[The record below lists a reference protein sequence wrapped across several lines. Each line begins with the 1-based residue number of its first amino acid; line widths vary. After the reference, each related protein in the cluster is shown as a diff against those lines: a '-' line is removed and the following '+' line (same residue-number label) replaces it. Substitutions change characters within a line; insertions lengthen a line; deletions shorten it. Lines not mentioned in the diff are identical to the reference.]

1 MSAYIHIVDGVPA
14 SLPLGKIVCVGR
26 NYADHAK
33 ELNNPVPQ
41 EPVLFIKPST
51 ALADLGEPVEIPT
64 AWGSCHFEAE
74 MTVLIGQ
81 PLTRCS
87 EQQAADAIAGV
98 GIGLD
103 LTLRDL
109 QAELK
114 QQSLPWEKAKAF
126 DGACP
131 TSAFVTVPVD
141 QLQSQQFQLRQ
152 NGQLKQDG
160 NSVDMLTPVLPLLA
174 YISQFFTLQPGDIVL
189 TGTPAGVGPLALGDE
204 LQLSLSKKINL
215 STTIIERS

>member
-81 PLTRCS
+81 SLTRCS
-87 EQQAADAIAGV
+87 EQQATDAIAGV
-98 GIGLD
+98 GIALD

-131 TSAFVTVPVD
+131 LSDFVTVPAFELQD
-141 QLQSQQFQLRQ
+141 QQIQLRQ

-160 NSVDMLTPVLPLLA
+160 NSADMITPVLQLLV
-174 YISQFFTLQPGDIVL
+174 YISQFFTLQPGDTVL

-204 LQLSLSKKINL
+204 LQLNL
-215 STTIIERS
+215 STKLNITTHIIERS

>member
-1 MSAYIHIVDGVPA
+1 MSDYIHIVDGVPA

-26 NYADHAK
+26 NYAEHAR
-33 ELNNPVPQ
+33 ELNNPVPKD
-41 EPVLFIKPST
+41 PVLFIKPST
-51 ALADLGEPVEIPT
+51 ALADLRGAVEIPS

-81 PLTRCS
+81 ALTRCS
-87 EQQAADAIAGV
+87 EQQAAEAIAGV
-98 GIGLD
+98 GIALD

-109 QAELK
+109 QADLK
-114 QQSLPWEKAKAF
+114 QKSLPWEKAKAF

-131 TSAFVTVPVD
+131 VSDFVTLPHSE
-141 QLQSQQFQLRQ
+141 LQSQQIQLHQ
-152 NGQLKQDG
+152 NGLLKQDG
-160 NSVDMLTPVLPLLA
+160 NSADMITPVLQLLV

-204 LQLSLSKKINL
+204 LQLNL
-215 STTIIERS
+215 STKLKITTQIIERS

>member
-1 MSAYIHIVDGVPA
+1 MAI
-14 SLPLGKIVCVGR
+14 
-26 NYADHAK
+26 
-33 ELNNPVPQ
+33 
-41 EPVLFIKPST
+41 
-51 ALADLGEPVEIPT
+51 
-64 AWGSCHFEAE
+64 
-74 MTVLIGQ
+74 LIGQ
-81 PLTRCS
+81 PLSSCS
-87 EQQAADAIAGV
+87 ERQAADAIAGI
-98 GIGLD
+98 GIALD

-114 QQSLPWEKAKAF
+114 QKSLPWEKAKAF

-204 LQLSLSKKINL
+204 LQLSLSNKINL
-215 STTIIERS
+215 STTIKEKP

>member
-1 MSAYIHIVDGVPA
+1 MSDYIHIVDGVPA
-14 SLPLGKIVCVGR
+14 SLPPGKIVCVGR
-26 NYADHAK
+26 NYAEHAK
-33 ELNNPVPQ
+33 ELNNPVPK

-98 GIGLD
+98 GIALD

-114 QQSLPWEKAKAF
+114 QKILPWEKAKAF

-131 TSAFVTVPVD
+131 VSAFVTLPTAE
-141 QLQSQQFQLRQ
+141 LQNQQIRLHQ
-152 NGQLKQDG
+152 NGHLKQDG
-160 NSVDMLTPVLPLLA
+160 NSADMITPVLQLLA

-189 TGTPAGVGPLALGDE
+189 TGTPAGVGPLAAGDE
-204 LQLSLSKKINL
+204 LQLNL
-215 STTIIERS
+215 STKLNLTTHIIERP